1 MQRVHCARFRSE
13 LPTGN
18 FIDTPSTPKKNI
30 KMLNVV
36 SSARN
41 ALVLLLMV
49 LCFAGWQ
56 SSAAAVTV
64 DASTPIIFSDKN
76 ARVLEDP
83 DGSLTLDT
91 ALARSQQFA
100 PAATLGAPRQ
110 GSHYWV
116 LSELDSR
123 LDVDRELRVDAPG
136 WYEVFSF
143 VVDGSGRRQT
153 LRQSSVYWVPLALLG
168 NTNPFTTAAGPESSQ
183 WPVFN
188 LRRGEKLQVLTHLV
202 PNVNLQ
208 PAGTAVQFI
217 DHPRYLELRRYGLHL
232 EGILTGVLC
241 ALVVFGWASAYHNRD
256 RTSVAYA
263 TWIMFALLSASS
275 LPVHD
280 GVRLYEFYVDI
291 GTGHAGNVSHANI
304 LLTSLAY
311 CQSMG
316 YVIFARNFLEL
327 KSRMPRAFMLTQVYL
342 VLTLSHLFMLF
353 FVDHGLGVKTLW
365 LPLWGGI
372 LVTLMTIYGCAYL
385 RYRQGLRV
393 AKFFMLA
400 MIPYIIFRF
409 IFFLGLINVPS
420 PFTLLPKTGFGYF
433 IQNPNTAQGIGV
445 CCEALI
451 MALAVFSKN
460 RWLQEELRQNI
471 KAQAELMQNQNQVLE
486 ATVAERTRELADSMA
501 KVEQQHEMVVDSIN
515 YASRLQKAQL
525 PRAQRLEGQFASIHA
540 IWEPRD
546 TIGGDV
552 WWASLPD
559 AQGRVALAL
568 ADSTGHGVPGAMLSV
583 LISTSLERMFA
594 TDPDLDPASALM
606 RLDHALRIGLNQ
618 DSAQAE
624 SDDGCDAAM
633 VRVDKRNRVLEFAG
647 AKLGLLHLRPD
658 GRVDRLQPSRVSLGY
673 QQSPAEAPA
682 LQRVDYES
690 GSTFVIVSDGFTDQI
705 GSDGSDGSARR
716 AYGYRRLIQ
725 LLEAGP
731 GEPAE
736 TIARR
741 MRESLRQWQGEE
753 LRRDDVTAIVFALD

>member
-1 MQRVHCARFRSE
+1 
-13 LPTGN
+13 
-18 FIDTPSTPKKNI
+18 
-30 KMLNVV
+30 MLNVV
-36 SSARN
+36 TR
-41 ALVLLLMV
+41 VRIGRLLL
-49 LCFAGWQ
+49 LASLGFAGWHGH
-56 SSAAAVTV
+56 AAAVQV
-64 DASTPIIFSDKN
+64 DASTPIIFADKS

-83 DGSLTLDT
+83 DGSLTVDAVLS
-91 ALARSQQFA
+91 RQQAFA
-100 PAATLGAPRQ
+100 PAKSLGTPKP

-116 LSELDSR
+116 LSEIDSR

-136 WYEVFSF
+136 WYEGFSF
-143 VVDGSGRRQT
+143 VIDGQGSRQA
-153 LRQSSVYWVPLALLG
+153 LRQASLYWVPLAQLG
-168 NTNPFTTAAGPESSQ
+168 NTNPFVSAATTESSQ
-183 WPVFN
+183 WPVFT
-188 LRRGEKLQVLTHLV
+188 LRRGEKVQVLTRLV
-202 PNVNLQ
+202 PNDNLQ
-208 PAGTAVQFI
+208 PAGFGVQFI

-280 GVRLYEFYVDI
+280 GVRLFEFYVDI
-291 GTGHAGNVSHANI
+291 GTGHFGKVSHANI

-316 YVIFARNFLEL
+316 YVIFARNFLEM
-327 KSRMPRAFMLTQVYL
+327 KSRMPRAFMLTNVYL
-342 VLTLSHLFMLF
+342 GFTVLHLFVLF
-353 FVDHGLGVKTLW
+353 FVEHGLGVKALW

-372 LVTLMTIYGCAYL
+372 LITLGTIYVCAYL

-433 IQNPNTAQGIGV
+433 IQNPNTAQAIGV

-460 RWLQEELRQNI
+460 RWLQQELKENI
-471 KAQAELMQNQNQVLE
+471 QAQAELMQNQNQVLE

-501 KVEQQHEMVVDSIN
+501 QVEQQHEMVVDSIN

-525 PRAQRLEGQFASIHA
+525 PRAQRLDGQFASIHA

-546 TIGGDV
+546 TIGGDL
-552 WWASLPD
+552 WWVSLPN
-559 AQGRVALAL
+559 AQGQVALAV

-594 TDPDLDPASALM
+594 TDPDLDPSAALM
-606 RLDHALRIGLNQ
+606 RLDRALRIGLNQ

-633 VRVDKRNRVLEFAG
+633 VRIDKRQRVLEFAG
-647 AKLGLLHLRPD
+647 AKLGLLHLWPD

-673 QQSPAEAPA
+673 QQPPSETPT
-682 LQRVDYES
+682 LQRIDYAS

-705 GSDGSDGSARR
+705 GSDGNGDGKSRR
-716 AYGYRRLIQ
+716 AYGYRRLVQ
-725 LLEAGP
+725 LLEASR
-731 GEPAE
+731 GESAD

-741 MRESLRQWQGEE
+741 MRDSLQQWQGSE
-753 LRRDDVTAIVFALD
+753 LRRDDVTAVVFSLA

>member
-1 MQRVHCARFRSE
+1 
-13 LPTGN
+13 
-18 FIDTPSTPKKNI
+18 
-30 KMLNVV
+30 MLNVV
-36 SSARN
+36 SRARQ
-41 ALVLLLMV
+41 ALLLLLAALFV
-49 LCFAGWQ
+49 GAWPAVAG
-56 SSAAAVTV
+56 AVPL
-64 DASTPIIFSDKN
+64 DAGTPIIFTDKG

-91 ALARSQQFA
+91 ALERQAQFV
-100 PAATLGAPRQ
+100 PAATLGPPRK

-136 WYEVFSF
+136 WFEVFSY
-143 VVDGSGRRQT
+143 VVDGGGRRQA
-153 LRQSSVYWVPLALLG
+153 LKQASVYWVPLALLG
-168 NTNPFTTAAGPESSQ
+168 NTNPFTTAADTESSQ
-183 WPVFN
+183 WPVFT

-208 PAGTAVQFI
+208 PATTAVQFI
-217 DHPRYLELRRYGLHL
+217 DHPRYLELRRYGLHF

-241 ALVVFGWASAYHNRD
+241 ALVVFGWASAYYNRD

-263 TWIMFALLSASS
+263 SWIMFALLSASS

-304 LLTSLAY
+304 LLTAFAY
-311 CQSMG
+311 CQAMG

-327 KSRMPRAFMLTQVYL
+327 KSRMPGIFQLTNVYL
-342 VLTLSHLFMLF
+342 VFTLSHLFVVL
-353 FVDHGLGVKTLW
+353 FVDHGLSVKGLW
-365 LPLWGGI
+365 LPLWSA
-372 LVTLMTIYGCAYL
+372 LLLTLGSIFVCAYL

-420 PFTLLPKTGFGYF
+420 PFTLLPKTGFGFF
-433 IQNPNTAQGIGV
+433 IQNPNTAQAIGV

-525 PRAQRLEGQFASIHA
+525 PRAQRLEGQFTSIHA

-559 AQGRVALAL
+559 AQGRVVLAL

-594 TDPDLDPASALM
+594 THPDLDPASALM
-606 RLDHALRIGLNQ
+606 ALDRALRIGLNQ

-633 VRVDKRNRVLEFAG
+633 VRVDRQQRVLEFAG
-647 AKLGLLHLRPD
+647 AKLGLLHLWPD

-673 QQSPAEAPA
+673 QQQPAETPV
-682 LQRVDYES
+682 LQQIAYAS

-705 GSDGSDGSARR
+705 GSDGKGRR
-716 AYGYRRLIQ
+716 AYGYRRLVE
-725 LLEAGP
+725 LLQASR
-731 GEPAE
+731 GESAE
-736 TIARR
+736 TITRR
-741 MRESLRQWQGEE
+741 MRESLQQWQGSE
-753 LRRDDVTAIVFALD
+753 LRRDDVTAIVFAFD

>member
-1 MQRVHCARFRSE
+1 MLKIA
-13 LPTGN
+13 
-18 FIDTPSTPKKNI
+18 STVRK
-30 KMLNVV
+30 
-36 SSARN
+36 
-41 ALVLLLMV
+41 ALILLLAG
-49 LCFAGWQ
+49 LCLGGWP
-56 SSAAAVTV
+56 AWTGAVQV
-64 DASTPIIFSDKN
+64 DAGTPIIFADKD

-83 DGSLTLDT
+83 HGSLTVDA
-91 ALARSQQFA
+91 ALSRQQAFS
-100 PAATLGAPRQ
+100 PAEALGVPKP

-123 LDVDRELRVDAPG
+123 LDIDRELRVDAPG
-136 WYEVFSF
+136 WYEVFS
-143 VVDGSGRRQT
+143 VVVTGGGERQA
-153 LRQSSVYWVPLALLG
+153 LRQAAAMWVPLAPLM
-168 NTNPFTTAAGPESSQ
+168 NTNPYASAASTESSQ
-183 WPVFN
+183 WPVFT
-188 LRRGEKLQVLTHLV
+188 LRRGEKIQVLSHLV
-202 PNVNLQ
+202 PNGNMQ
-208 PAGTAVQFI
+208 PAGFAVQFI

-232 EGILTGVLC
+232 EGVLAGVLC

-263 TWIMFALLSASS
+263 MWIMFALLSASS

-291 GTGHAGNVSHANI
+291 GTGHLGKVNHANM
-304 LLTSLAY
+304 LLTALAY

-316 YVIFARNFLEL
+316 YVIFARNFLEM
-327 KSRMPRAFMLTQVYL
+327 KSRMPRAFLLTNLYL
-342 VLTLSHLFMLF
+342 VFTVLHLFVVF
-353 FVDHGLGVKTLW
+353 FVDHGLDVKGLW
-365 LPLWGGI
+365 LPLWGAI
-372 LVTLMTIYGCAYL
+372 LITLGTIYGCAYV

-420 PFTLLPKTGFGYF
+420 PFTLLPKTGFGFF
-433 IQNPNTAQGIGV
+433 IQNPNTAQAIGV

-460 RWLQEELRQNI
+460 RWLQQELKENI
-471 KAQAELMQNQNQVLE
+471 QAQAELMQNQNQVLE

-501 KVEQQHEMVVDSIN
+501 KVEQQHEMVVDSIR

-525 PRAQRLEGQFASIHA
+525 PRAQRLDGQFASIHA

-546 TIGGDV
+546 TIGGDL
-552 WWASLPD
+552 WWVSLPD
-559 AQGRVALAL
+559 AQGRVVLAL

-594 TDPDLDPASALM
+594 THPELDPSAALM
-606 RLDHALRIGLNQ
+606 ALDRALRIGLNQ

-633 VRVDKRNRVLEFAG
+633 VRVDRQQRVLEFAG
-647 AKLGLLHLRPD
+647 AKLGLLHLWPD

-673 QQSPAEAPA
+673 QQPPSEAPA
-682 LQRVDYES
+682 LQRIAYES

-705 GSDGSDGSARR
+705 GSDGNGDGKSRR
-716 AYGYRRLIQ
+716 AYGYRRLVQ
-725 LLEAGP
+725 LLEASR
-731 GEPAE
+731 GETAD

-741 MRESLRQWQGEE
+741 MRDSLQRWQGSE
-753 LRRDDVTAIVFALD
+753 LRRDDVTAIVFSFD

>member
-1 MQRVHCARFRSE
+1 MAR
-13 LPTGN
+13 
-18 FIDTPSTPKKNI
+18 K
-30 KMLNVV
+30 
-36 SSARN
+36 
-41 ALVLLLMV
+41 ALILLLAS
-49 LCFAGWQ
+49 LCLGGWP
-56 SSAAAVTV
+56 AWTGAMPV
-64 DASTPIIFSDKN
+64 DAGTPIIFSDKD

-83 DGSLTLDT
+83 EGRLTADAALD
-91 ALARSQQFA
+91 SQQAFA
-100 PAATLGAPRQ
+100 PAKSLGAPKQ

-116 LSELDSR
+116 LTELDSR
-123 LDVDRELRVDAPG
+123 LDLDRELRVDAPG
-136 WYEVFSF
+136 WYEVFS
-143 VVDGSGRRQT
+143 VVIDGNGHRQPLPRAAIMWSPLST
-153 LRQSSVYWVPLALLG
+153 LM
-168 NTNPFTTAAGPESSQ
+168 NTNPFVTAGSTEASQ
-183 WPVFN
+183 WPVFT
-188 LRRGEKLQVLTHLV
+188 LRRGEKVQVLSHLV
-202 PNVNLQ
+202 PNGNMQ
-208 PAGTAVQFI
+208 PAGYAVQFI

-232 EGILTGVLC
+232 EGILTGVLF
-241 ALVVFGWASAYHNRD
+241 ALLVFGWASAYHNRD

-263 TWIMFALLSASS
+263 FWIMFALLSASS

-280 GVRLYEFYVDI
+280 GIRLLEFYLDI
-291 GTGHAGNVSHANI
+291 DTGYLGKVNYGNI
-304 LLTSLAY
+304 LLTTLAY

-316 YVIFARNFLEL
+316 YVIFARNFLEM
-327 KSRMPRAFMLTQVYL
+327 KSRMPRAFMLTNIYL
-342 VLTLSHLFMLF
+342 AFTLVHLFVVF
-353 FVDHGLGVKTLW
+353 FVEHGLGVKGLW

-372 LVTLMTIYGCAYL
+372 LITLGTIYGCAYL

-420 PFTLLPKTGFGYF
+420 PFTLLPKTGFGLF
-433 IQNPNTAQGIGV
+433 IQNPNTAQAIGV

-460 RWLQEELRQNI
+460 RWLQQELKENI
-471 KAQAELMQNQNQVLE
+471 QAQAELMQNQNQILE
-486 ATVAERTRELADSMA
+486 ATVAERTRELADSKA
-501 KVEQQHEMVVDSIN
+501 QVEQQHGMVVDSIN

-525 PRAQRLEGQFASIHA
+525 PRAQRLDGQFKSIHA

-594 TDPDLDPASALM
+594 THPELDPSAALM
-606 RLDHALRIGLNQ
+606 ALDRALRIGLNQ
-618 DSAQAE
+618 DSAHAE

-633 VRVDKRNRVLEFAG
+633 VRIDRQQRVLEFAG
-647 AKLGLLHLRPD
+647 AKLGLLHLWPD

-673 QQSPAEAPA
+673 QQPPAEAPA
-682 LQRVDYES
+682 LQRVEYAS

-705 GSDGSDGSARR
+705 GSDGSGDGKTRR
-716 AYGYRRLIQ
+716 AYGYRRLVQ
-725 LLEAGP
+725 LLEASRGDD
-731 GEPAE
+731 AE

-741 MRESLRQWQGEE
+741 MRESLQQWQGSE
-753 LRRDDVTAIVFALD
+753 LRRDDVTAIVFAFD

>member
-1 MQRVHCARFRSE
+1 MRAAYNNNINMLKVFFAAWRS
-13 LPTGN
+13 LRLA
-18 FIDTPSTPKKNI
+18 IMWAIAS
-30 KMLNVV
+30 V
-36 SSARN
+36 
-41 ALVLLLMV
+41 VLL
-49 LCFAGWQ
+49 AGGWPAPAQ
-56 SSAAAVTV
+56 AVPV
-64 DASTPIIFSDKN
+64 DATTPIIFSDKQ

-83 DGSLTLDT
+83 DGRLSIEAVLERRD
-91 ALARSQQFA
+91 QFV
-100 PAATLGAPRQ
+100 PAASVGWPRHD
-110 GSHYWV
+110 SHYWV
-116 LSELDSR
+116 LSTLDSQ
-123 LDVDRELRVDAPG
+123 LDADRELRIDTPG
-136 WYEVFSF
+136 WYEAFSYLLDD
-143 VVDGSGRRQT
+143 DGHFQALRRAGIF
-153 LRQSSVYWVPLALLG
+153 WVPMAPLG
-168 NTNPFTTAAGPESSQ
+168 LTNPFATAAGTDASQ
-183 WPVFN
+183 WPLFT
-188 LRRGEKLQVLTHLV
+188 LRRGEQREVLTHLV
-202 PNVNLQ
+202 PNDNLQ
-208 PAGTAVQFI
+208 PSGFMVQFT

-256 RTSVAYA
+256 RTSVSYA
-263 TWIMFALLSASS
+263 VWIMFALLSATS

-280 GVRLYEFYVDI
+280 GVRLFEFYVDI
-291 GTGHAGNVSHANI
+291 GTDYIGKVSQANVLI
-304 LLTSLAY
+304 TSLAY
-311 CQSMG
+311 GQSMG

-327 KSRMPRAFMLTQVYL
+327 KSRMPRAFMLTNVYL
-342 VLTLSHLFMLF
+342 VFTLLHLFVLF
-353 FVDHGLGVKTLW
+353 FVEHGLGVKALW

-372 LVTLMTIYGCAYL
+372 LITLMTIYGCAYL

-420 PFTLLPKTGFGYF
+420 PFTLLPKTGFGFF
-433 IQNPNTAQGIGV
+433 IQNPNTAQAIGV

-486 ATVAERTRELADSMA
+486 ATVAERTRELAASMA

-546 TIGGDV
+546 TIGGDL

-559 AQGRVALAL
+559 TQGRVVLAL

-594 TDPDLDPASALM
+594 TDPDLDPSAALM
-606 RLDHALRIGLNQ
+606 TLDRALRVGLNQ

-624 SDDGCDAAM
+624 SDDGCDAAI
-633 VRVDKRNRVLEFAG
+633 VRIDKRQRMLEFAG
-647 AKLGLLHLRPD
+647 AKLGLLHLWPE
-658 GRVDRLQPSRVSLGY
+658 GRVDRLQPSRISLGY
-673 QQSPAEAPA
+673 QQAPSEVPA
-682 LQRVDYES
+682 LQRIDYAS

-705 GSDGSDGSARR
+705 GGADHGGVRR
-716 AYGYRRLIQ
+716 AYGYKRLVQ
-725 LLEAGP
+725 LLEASRGDS
-731 GEPAE
+731 ADV
-736 TIARR
+736 IARR
-741 MRESLRQWQGEE
+741 MRDSLQQWQGRE
-753 LRRDDVTAIVFALD
+753 LRRDDVTAIVFSL

>member
-1 MQRVHCARFRSE
+1 
-13 LPTGN
+13 
-18 FIDTPSTPKKNI
+18 
-30 KMLNVV
+30 MLNVV
-36 SSARN
+36 TRARM
-41 ALVLLLMV
+41 ALALLLAG
-49 LCFAGWQ
+49 LCFAGWHGH
-56 SSAAAVTV
+56 AAAVQV
-64 DASTPIIFSDKN
+64 DAETPIIFADKA

-83 DGSLTLDT
+83 DGSLTVDA
-91 ALARSQQFA
+91 ALARQQSFA
-100 PAATLGAPRQ
+100 PAKTLGTPKP

-116 LSELDSR
+116 LSEIDSR

-136 WYEVFSF
+136 WYEAFSF
-143 VVDGSGRRQT
+143 VIDGKGARQA
-153 LRQSSVYWVPLALLG
+153 LRMASVYWVPLAQLG
-168 NTNPFTTAAGPESSQ
+168 NTNPFVSAATTESSQ
-183 WPVFN
+183 WPVFT
-188 LRRGEKLQVLTHLV
+188 LRRGEKTQVLTRLV
-202 PNVNLQ
+202 PNDNLR
-208 PAGTAVQFI
+208 PAGFGVQFV

-280 GVRLYEFYVDI
+280 GVRLFEFYVDI
-291 GTGHAGNVSHANI
+291 GTGHLGKVSHANI

-316 YVIFARNFLEL
+316 YVIFARNFLEM
-327 KSRMPRAFMLTQVYL
+327 KSRMPRAFMLTNVYL
-342 VLTLSHLFMLF
+342 AFTVLHLFVLF
-353 FVDHGLGVKTLW
+353 FVEHGLGVKALW

-372 LVTLMTIYGCAYL
+372 LITLVTIYVCAYL

-420 PFTLLPKTGFGYF
+420 PFTLLPKTGFGFF
-433 IQNPNTAQGIGV
+433 IQNPNTAQAIGV

-460 RWLQEELRQNI
+460 RWLQQELKENI
-471 KAQAELMQNQNQVLE
+471 QAQAELMQNQNQVLE

-501 KVEQQHEMVVDSIN
+501 QVEQQHEMVVDSIN

-525 PRAQRLEGQFASIHA
+525 PRAQRLDGQFASIHA

-546 TIGGDV
+546 TIGGDL
-552 WWASLPD
+552 WWVSLPN
-559 AQGRVALAL
+559 AQGQVALAV

-594 TDPDLDPASALM
+594 TDPELDPSAALM
-606 RLDHALRIGLNQ
+606 RLDRALRIGLNQ

-633 VRVDKRNRVLEFAG
+633 VRIDKQQRVLEFAG
-647 AKLGLLHLRPD
+647 AKLGLLHLWPD

-673 QQSPAEAPA
+673 QQPPSETPA
-682 LQRVDYES
+682 LQRIDYAS

-705 GSDGSDGSARR
+705 GGDGNGRR
-716 AYGYRRLIQ
+716 AYGYRRLVQ
-725 LLEAGP
+725 LLEASR
-731 GEPAE
+731 GETAE

-741 MRESLRQWQGEE
+741 MRDSLQQWQGSE
-753 LRRDDVTAIVFALD
+753 LRRDDVTAVVFSLA

>member
-1 MQRVHCARFRSE
+1 
-13 LPTGN
+13 
-18 FIDTPSTPKKNI
+18 
-30 KMLNVV
+30 MLNVIV
-36 SSARN
+36 R
-41 ALVLLLMV
+41 VRRLLLMLAAV
-49 LCFAGWQ
+49 LSITGGP
-56 SSAAAVTV
+56 SAANATAV
-64 DASTPIIFSDKN
+64 DSSTPIIFADKSL
-76 ARVLEDP
+76 RVLEDP
-83 DGSLTLDT
+83 DGSLTLDA
-91 ALARSQQFA
+91 ALARRADFRLA
-100 PAATLGAPRQ
+100 GAIGAPKP

-123 LDVDRELRVDAPG
+123 LDIDRELRVDAPG
-136 WYEVFSF
+136 WYESFSY
-143 VVDGSGRRQT
+143 VIDASDRSQS
-153 LRQSSVYWVPLALLG
+153 LRQASLFWVPLALLG
-168 NTNPFTTAAGPESSQ
+168 NTNPFVTAATTESSQ
-183 WPVFN
+183 WPVFT
-188 LRRGEKLQVLTHLV
+188 LRRGEKMQVLTHLV
-202 PNVNLQ
+202 PNGNLQ
-208 PAGTAVQFI
+208 PAGFGVQFI
-217 DHPRYLELRRYGLHL
+217 DHARYLELRRYGLHL
-232 EGILTGVLC
+232 EGILAGVLC

-263 TWIMFALLSASS
+263 TWIMFALLSAST

-280 GVRLYEFYVDI
+280 GVRLFEFYIDI
-291 GTGHAGNVSHANI
+291 GTGHLGKVSHANI

-316 YVIFARNFLEL
+316 YVIFARNFLEM
-327 KSRMPRAFMLTQVYL
+327 KSRMPRAFMLTNVYL
-342 VLTLSHLFMLF
+342 AFTLLHLFVLF
-353 FVDHGLGVKTLW
+353 FVDHGLGVKGLW
-365 LPLWGGI
+365 LPLWGAI
-372 LVTLMTIYGCAYL
+372 LVTLVTIYACAYL
-385 RYRQGLRV
+385 RYREGLRV

-420 PFTLLPKTGFGYF
+420 PFTLLPKTGFGFF
-433 IQNPNTAQGIGV
+433 IQNPNTAQAIGV

-460 RWLQEELRQNI
+460 RWLQQELKENI
-471 KAQAELMQNQNQVLE
+471 QAQAALMQNQNQVLE
-486 ATVAERTRELADSMA
+486 ATVAERTRELAASMA

-525 PRAQRLEGQFASIHA
+525 PRTQRLDGQFSSIYT

-559 AQGRVALAL
+559 AQGRIVLAL

-594 TDPDLDPASALM
+594 TSPDLDPSAALM
-606 RLDHALRIGLNQ
+606 ALDRALRIGLNQ

-633 VRVDKRNRVLEFAG
+633 VRIDRQQRTLEFAG
-647 AKLGLLHLRPD
+647 AKLGLLHLWPD

-673 QQSPAEAPA
+673 QQPPAEAPA
-682 LQRVDYES
+682 LQRIDYVS

-705 GSDGSDGSARR
+705 GSDSNGNDGNSRHGRR
-716 AYGYRRLIQ
+716 AYGYRRLVE
-725 LLEAGP
+725 LLQASR

-741 MRESLRQWQGEE
+741 MRESLQRWQGDE

>member
-1 MQRVHCARFRSE
+1 
-13 LPTGN
+13 
-18 FIDTPSTPKKNI
+18 
-30 KMLNVV
+30 MLKVASVALRALFLWLAVV
-36 SSARN
+36 SLGA
-41 ALVLLLMV
+41 
-49 LCFAGWQ
+49 WP
-56 SSAAAVTV
+56 AAAGAVQV
-64 DASTPIIFSDKN
+64 DAGTPIIFADKG
-76 ARVLEDP
+76 ARVLEDRA
-83 DGSLTLDT
+83 GSLDAQA
-91 ALARSQQFA
+91 ALARAPQFA
-100 PAATLGAPRQ
+100 PAGTLGTPKP

-116 LSELDSR
+116 LSELDSL
-123 LDVDRELRVDAPG
+123 LDADRELRVDAAG
-136 WYEVFSF
+136 WYEAFSF
-143 VVDGSGRRQT
+143 VVDGNGQPHA
-153 LRQSSVYWVPLALLG
+153 LRPSANMWVPVSPLMQ
-168 NTNPFTTAAGPESSQ
+168 TNPYATPGSTASSQ
-183 WPVFN
+183 WPVLT
-188 LRRGEKLQVLTHLV
+188 LRRGERLQVLTHLV
-202 PNVNLQ
+202 PNGNLQ
-208 PAGTAVQFI
+208 PAATTVQFI
-217 DHPRYLELRRYGLHL
+217 DHPRYLELRRYGLHI
-232 EGILTGVLC
+232 EGILAGVLC
-241 ALVVFGWASAYHNRD
+241 ALIVFGWASAYHNRD

-280 GVRLYEFYVDI
+280 GVRLYEFYIDI
-291 GTGHAGNVSHANI
+291 GSGHFGRVSHANI

-316 YVIFARNFLEL
+316 YVIFARNFLEM
-327 KSRMPRAFMLTQVYL
+327 KSRMPRAFMLTNVYL
-342 VLTLSHLFMLF
+342 VFTVLHLFVVF
-353 FVDHGLGVKTLW
+353 FVEHGLGVKGLW

-372 LVTLMTIYGCAYL
+372 LITLGTIYVCAYL

-420 PFTLLPKTGFGYF
+420 PFMLLPRTGFGFF
-433 IQNPNTAQGIGV
+433 IQNPNTAQAIGV

-460 RWLQEELRQNI
+460 RWLQQELKENI
-471 KAQAELMQNQNQVLE
+471 QAQAELMQNQNQILE

-525 PRAQRLEGQFASIHA
+525 PRAQRLDGQFRSIHA

-552 WWASLPD
+552 WWVSLPD

-594 TDPDLDPASALM
+594 THPELDPAAALM
-606 RLDHALRIGLNQ
+606 ALDRALRIGLNQ
-618 DSAQAE
+618 DSAHAE

-633 VRVDKRNRVLEFAG
+633 VRVDRQQRVLEFAG
-647 AKLGLLHLRPD
+647 AKLGLLHLWPD

-673 QQSPAEAPA
+673 QQPPAEAPA
-682 LQRVDYES
+682 LQRIAYAS
-690 GSTFVIVSDGFTDQI
+690 GSTFVIASDGFTDQI
-705 GSDGSDGSARR
+705 GSDGSGDGKARR
-716 AYGYRRLIQ
+716 AYGYRRLVK
-725 LLEAGP
+725 LLEASRGDD
-731 GEPAE
+731 AE

-741 MRESLRQWQGEE
+741 MRDSLQQWQGSE
-753 LRRDDVTAIVFALD
+753 LRRDDVTAIVFSFD